1 MTPSQPLRSCF
12 TFPLVQMRILVMPCI
27 VAEFTRS
34 DESGYGRNM
43 CEFEHMNRGIILE
56 NRTEEFTR
64 LRELRNYTSSLIVAS
79 AHASTFMAVSPE
91 EKRTFIQEFVFF
103 LKTFGVI
110 GLAIAFVIGQAAS
123 TLVNAFVKDIIDP
136 FIGLFLP
143 AGSLAAVTIKVP
155 NLAGSTSEFK
165 IGDLISSIINFI
177 VIALVVFVAY
187 KQLSRY
193 GIVEDKTKGE
203 KK

>member
-1 MTPSQPLRSCF
+1 MYRHTNR
-12 TFPLVQMRILVMPCI
+12 RIVLKN
-27 VAEFTRS
+27 FS
-34 DESGYGRNM
+34 
-43 CEFEHMNRGIILE
+43 
-56 NRTEEFTR
+56 TEEFTG
-64 LRELRNYTSSLIVAS
+64 LRELRNYANSLIVAS
-79 AHASTFMAVSPE
+79 GHVSTFMAASPQ

-123 TLVNAFVKDIIDP
+123 ALVNAFVKDIINP
-136 FIGLFLP
+136 LIGLFLP
-143 AGSLAAVTIKVP
+143 AGSLDAMTIKVP

>member
-1 MTPSQPLRSCF
+1 MDLF
-12 TFPLVQMRILVMPCI
+12 ALLH
-27 VAEFTRS
+27 
-34 DESGYGRNM
+34 D
-43 CEFEHMNRGIILE
+43 
-56 NRTEEFTR
+56 
-64 LRELRNYTSSLIVAS
+64 SSLFNQPICQNQLKRLYKLFNTRRYSFVTHMTA
-79 AHASTFMAVSPE
+79 SPE
-91 EKRTFIQEFVFF
+91 EKRTFTQEFFFF

-123 TLVNAFVKDIIDP
+123 ALVNAFVKDIIDP

-143 AGSLAAVTIKVP
+143 AGSLAALTVKVP
-155 NLAGSTSEFK
+155 NLAGTTSEFRY
-165 IGDLISSIINFI
+165 GDLISSIINFL

-193 GIVEDKTKGE
+193 NIVEDKTKGE

>member
-1 MTPSQPLRSCF
+1 MT
-12 TFPLVQMRILVMPCI
+12 
-27 VAEFTRS
+27 
-34 DESGYGRNM
+34 
-43 CEFEHMNRGIILE
+43 
-56 NRTEEFTR
+56 
-64 LRELRNYTSSLIVAS
+64 AS
-79 AHASTFMAVSPE
+79 P

-110 GLAIAFVIGQAAS
+110 GLAIAFVIGQAANA
-123 TLVNAFVKDIIDP
+123 LVTAFVKDIIDP
-136 FIGLFLP
+136 LIGLFLP
-143 AGSLAAVTIKVP
+143 AGSLAGVTIKIP

-165 IGDLISSIINFI
+165 IGDLISNIINFL

-193 GIVEDKTKGE
+193 GIVEDKTKGDKTKEE

>member
-1 MTPSQPLRSCF
+1 
-12 TFPLVQMRILVMPCI
+12 
-27 VAEFTRS
+27 
-34 DESGYGRNM
+34 
-43 CEFEHMNRGIILE
+43 
-56 NRTEEFTR
+56 
-64 LRELRNYTSSLIVAS
+64 
-79 AHASTFMAVSPE
+79 MAASPE
-91 EKRTFIQEFVFF
+91 EKRTFIQDFVFF

-110 GLAIAFVIGQAAS
+110 GLAIAFIIGQAAS
-123 TLVNAFVKDIIDP
+123 ALVNAFVKDIINP

-143 AGSLAAVTIKVP
+143 SGSLDAMTIKVP

-203 KK
+203 AK